1 MSGSYSFSVPLIA
14 SLALSWACRVQPE
27 PVANVEPP
35 NILLILADDVGR
47 EVLGS
52 YGGTSYETP
61 HLDDLATSGMRFDHS
76 YSMPVCHPSRISLLT
91 GRYPFQVD
99 NPEWGTFPRTSET
112 QTVAHSLRNAGYAT
126 AISGKWQLTLLKDD
140 LDHPHR
146 LGFDEYC
153 LFGWHEGPRYY
164 RPLIYQN
171 GRRRGDV
178 ADRYGPEVYTDF
190 LIDFIGRNRDRRFF
204 AFYSMALCHDVT
216 DDLEA
221 PVPFGPRGRY
231 DSYAEMVAAMDEQ
244 IGRLVAAVNE
254 LGLREKTLILFTTD
268 NGTAKRSII
277 TAEGGKLI
285 REDVVSRLGE
295 VLVPG
300 GKTELTDG
308 GTRVP
313 TIASRRGTLE
323 EGTLLGDLIDFSDFF
338 PTLAEIGGAELPS
351 GVSLPGKS
359 FAPGLRGEPG
369 AGRDWVFSEHKGES
383 WVRSHDWKLYRDGR
397 LFHMASD
404 SREQRPVEA
413 EGPTGAVEARQALES
428 VLQDLFGSQS
438 AAADSSPISA
448 SH

>member
-1 MSGSYSFSVPLIA
+1 MIGRDPLSVLLWAFLVLTGACQKPVE
-14 SLALSWACRVQPE
+14 LARR
-27 PVANVEPP
+27 P

-61 HLDDLATSGMRFDHS
+61 HLDHLATTGMRFDHS
-76 YSMPVCHPSRISLLT
+76 YSMPVCHPSRITLLT
-91 GRYPFQVD
+91 GRYPFQVG
-99 NPEWGTFPRTSET
+99 NPEWGTFPQTSET
-112 QTVAHSLRNAGYAT
+112 QTVAHSLRAAGYIT

-164 RPLIYQN
+164 QPLIYQN
-171 GRRRGDV
+171 GQQRDDDD
-178 ADRYGPEVYTDF
+178 DRYGPEVYTDF
-190 LIDFIGRNRDRRFF
+190 LIDFIERNQDRRFF

-231 DSYAEMVAAMDEQ
+231 DNYAEMVAVMDKQ
-244 IGRLVAAVNE
+244 IGRLVAAVND

-277 TAEGGKLI
+277 TAEDGKLI

-295 VLVPG
+295 ILVPG

-313 TIASRRGTLE
+313 SIANWTGTVKKGALLE
-323 EGTLLGDLIDFSDFF
+323 DLIDFSDFF
-338 PTLAEIGGAELPS
+338 PTLVELGGAKLPS

-359 FAPGLRGEPG
+359 FAPGLRGEPRV
-369 AGRDWVFSEHKGES
+369 GRDWVFAEHKGKS
-383 WVRSHDWKLYRDGR
+383 WVRSRDWKLYRDGR

-404 SREQRPVEA
+404 SQEQRPVDAGARKGAAEA
-413 EGPTGAVEARQALES
+413 RRSLEAVLQNLFDTQVEATN
-428 VLQDLFGSQS
+428 
-438 AAADSSPISA
+438 SSPVNA
-448 SH
+448 PH